1 VPAAWTV
8 GRRAATAG
16 LACLLMAACTGDRA
30 ERSRPPAW
38 GGAGSSLELAVV
50 SRPLDCQ
57 PTADVPAG
65 CEVGGSG
72 SGTGL
77 GKVRVFHQVRLARTS
92 TGNCTPA
99 TVTGS
104 ISGAGWA
111 VSFGGEGEWCGQ
123 EGRFGYR
130 LAGQRDAQ
138 GRLEYRHGPQ
148 GAARETFSGPLPVPP
163 AADAAGPYADR
174 RLASAGCGK
183 RPPVPPGKAVDLT
196 VPADPA
202 LAAGARSRRYRVHV
216 PAGYRPGSPAPA
228 VLFFHGFGGSA
239 ADTDAGSGLSELADR
254 RGFLAVYPQGTSV
267 QGGSR
272 FWANAGRVSLG
283 VDDLRFTADVLNDLQ
298 GRLCVDPARV
308 HAGGFSAGGGVAAW
322 LACELA
328 GRIAAVATVSG
339 QLVAEPGGCRPSR
352 PVPIL
357 AVHGT
362 GDEVIP
368 YGGRAADIERPLR
381 LPALPAWLAGWAARN
396 GCTVDSAVF
405 LDTGEVTGVRW
416 SGCRQGTEVVHYR
429 INGGGH
435 PPPRTVAGHAPAEIL
450 WDFFAAHPMPG

>member
-1 VPAAWTV
+1 VIV
-8 GRRAATAG
+8 RAAAAG
-16 LACLLMAACTGDRA
+16 LLCLLMVACTGERADRPQA
-30 ERSRPPAW
+30 A
-38 GGAGSSLELAVV
+38 AGRAAGPSLEFAVV
-50 SRPLDCQ
+50 ARPLDCQ

-65 CEVGGSG
+65 CEIGGSG
-72 SGTGL
+72 TSAGL
-77 GKVRVFHQVRLARTS
+77 GKVRVFHQVRLARSS
-92 TGNCTPA
+92 TGDCLPA
-99 TVTGS
+99 TVAGS

-111 VSFGGEGEWCGQ
+111 VPFAGEGEWCGR

-130 LAGQRDAQ
+130 LGGQRAAT
-138 GRLEYRHGPQ
+138 GRLEYRHGAP
-148 GAARETFSGPLPVPP
+148 GTASETFSGPLPPPP
-163 AADAAGPYADR
+163 AADAAGADADQ
-174 RLASAGCGK
+174 RLASAGCRG
-183 RPPVPPGKAVDLT
+183 RPPVRPGRAVDLT

-202 LAAGARSRRYRVHV
+202 LAAGARSRGYRVHV
-216 PAGYRPGSPAPA
+216 SAGYLHGHPMPA
-228 VLFFHGFGGSA
+228 VLFFHGYGGSA
-239 ADTDAGSGLSELADR
+239 ADMDAGSGLSELADR
-254 RGFLAVYPQGTSV
+254 QGFLAVYPQGTSV

-308 HAGGFSAGGGVAAW
+308 YAGGFSAGGGVAAW

-328 GRIAAVATVSG
+328 GRIAAVATASG

-362 GDEVIP
+362 GDPVIP
-368 YGGRAADIERPLR
+368 YGGRPADPDSPLR
-381 LPALPAWLAGWAARN
+381 LPALPAWLAGWAARD

-405 LDTGEVTGVRW
+405 LDSLEVTGMRW
-416 SGCRQGTEVVHYR
+416 SGCRGGAEVVHYR

-435 PPPRTVAGHAPAEIL
+435 PAPRTIAGRSFAEVL
-450 WDFFAAHPMPG
+450 WDFFASHQLDG

>member
-1 VPAAWTV
+1 VPAARTV
-8 GRRAATAG
+8 CRRAAVAG
-16 LACLLMAACTGDRA
+16 LACLLVAACTGGRADRS
-30 ERSRPPAW
+30 EPPA
-38 GGAGSSLELAVV
+38 GIGAGSSLELAVV
-50 SRPLDCQ
+50 ARPLDCQ
-57 PTADVPAG
+57 PTVDVPAG

-72 SGTGL
+72 TGAGL
-77 GKVRVFHQVRLARTS
+77 GKVRVFHQVRLARAS
-92 TGNCTPA
+92 TGDCTPA
-99 TVTGS
+99 TVAGS

-111 VSFGGEGEWCGQ
+111 VPFAGEGEWCGR

-130 LAGQRDAQ
+130 LGGQRGAQ

-148 GAARETFSGPLPVPP
+148 GTAGETFSAPLPIPP
-163 AADAAGPYADR
+163 AADAGPYADR

-183 RPPVPPGKAVDLT
+183 PPPVRPGKAVDLT

-216 PAGYRPGSPAPA
+216 PVGYLPGRPVPA

-239 ADTDAGSGLSELADR
+239 ADMDASSGLSELADR
-254 RGFLAVYPQGTSV
+254 RSFLAVYPQGTSV

-283 VDDLRFTADVLNDLQ
+283 VDDLRFTADVFNDLQ

-362 GDEVIP
+362 ADQVIP
-368 YGGRAADIERPLR
+368 YGGRAAEAESPLR
-381 LPALPAWLAGWAARN
+381 LPALPGWLAGWAARDA
-396 GCTVDSAVF
+396 CTVDSAVF
-405 LDTGEVTGVRW
+405 LDNREVTGVRW
-416 SGCRQGTEVVHYR
+416 SGCRGGAESVHYR

-435 PPPRTVAGHAPAEIL
+435 PAPRTIAGRSLAEVL
-450 WDFFAAHPMPG
+450 WAFFAAHRLDG

>member
-1 VPAAWTV
+1 MPAAWTV
-8 GRRAATAG
+8 GRRAAAAG
-16 LACLLMAACTGDRA
+16 LACLLLAACTGGGSGRSEAQAGIAA
-30 ERSRPPAW
+30 EP
-38 GGAGSSLELAVV
+38 SLQLAVV
-50 SRPLDCQ
+50 SRPLDCR

-65 CEVGGSG
+65 CAVGGSG
-72 SGTGL
+72 GGAAL
-77 GKVRVFHQVRLARTS
+77 GKVRVFHDVRLATAS
-92 TGNCTPA
+92 TGECTPA
-99 TVTGS
+99 TVSGS
-104 ISGAGWA
+104 ISGAGWTA
-111 VSFGGEGEWCGQ
+111 PFAGDGEWCGQ
-123 EGRFGYR
+123 EGRFRYR
-130 LAGQRDAQ
+130 LDGQRAAP
-138 GRLEYRHGPQ
+138 GRLEYRRGPQ
-148 GAARETFSGPLPVPP
+148 GAASETFTGPLPVPP

-174 RLASAGCGK
+174 PLAGAGCGK
-183 RPPVPPGKAVDLT
+183 RPPGRPGRSFGLN

-202 LAAGARSRRYRVHV
+202 LAAGARSRGYLVHV
-216 PAGYRPGSPAPA
+216 PAGYRPGSPTPA
-228 VLFFHGFGGSA
+228 VLFFHGYGGSA
-239 ADTDAGSGLSELADR
+239 ADLDASSGLSELADR
-254 RGFLAVYPQGTSV
+254 RGFLAVYPQGSSV

-298 GRLCVDPARV
+298 GRFCVDPARI

-368 YGGRAADIERPLR
+368 YGGRAADVESPLR
-381 LPALPAWLAGWAARN
+381 LPALPAWLAGWAARD
-396 GCTVDSAVF
+396 GCSVDSAVF
-405 LDTGEVTGVRW
+405 LDTRAVTGVRW
-416 SGCRQGTEVVHYR
+416 SGCRGGTEVVHYR

-435 PPPRTVAGHAPAEIL
+435 GAPRTIAGRSLAEVL
-450 WDFFAAHPMPG
+450 WDFFAAHPMA

>member
-1 VPAAWTV
+1 VPAAPTV
-8 GRRAATAG
+8 GRRVATLG
-16 LACLLMAACTGDRA
+16 LLWLLLAACTAHPAGRPQAAGRA
-30 ERSRPPAW
+30 
-38 GGAGSSLELAVV
+38 AGPSLELAVV
-50 SRPLDCQ
+50 ARPLDCQ
-57 PTADVPAG
+57 PTTDVPAG

-72 SGTGL
+72 AGAGL

-92 TGNCTPA
+92 TGDCTPA

-111 VSFGGEGEWCGQ
+111 VPFAGEGEWCGR

-130 LAGQRDAQ
+130 LGGQRAAT
-138 GRLEYRHGPQ
+138 GRLEYRHGAP
-148 GAARETFSGPLPVPP
+148 GAAIETFSGRPPPPP

-174 RLASAGCGK
+174 PLSGAGCGR
-183 RPPVPPGKAVDLT
+183 RPPVHPGKSVDLT

-202 LAAGARSRRYRVHV
+202 LAAGAGSRGYRVHV
-216 PAGYRPGSPAPA
+216 PAGYLQGRPVPA
-228 VLFFHGFGGSA
+228 VLFFHGYGGSA
-239 ADTDAGSGLSELADR
+239 ADMDASSGLSELADR

-267 QGGSR
+267 HGGAR
-272 FWANAGRVSLG
+272 FWANAGRLDLG
-283 VDDLRFTADVLNDLQ
+283 VDDLRFSADVLNDLQ
-298 GRLCVDPARV
+298 RRLCLDPARV
-308 HAGGFSAGGGVAAW
+308 YAGGFSAGGGVAAW

-362 GDEVIP
+362 GDPVIP
-368 YGGRAADIERPLR
+368 YGGRPAEAGSPLR
-381 LPALPAWLAGWAARN
+381 LPALLAWLAGWAARD

-405 LDTGEVTGVRW
+405 LATREATGMRW
-416 SGCRQGTEVVHYR
+416 SGCRGGAEVVHYR

-435 PPPRTVAGHAPAEIL
+435 PAPRTIAGRSFAEVL
-450 WDFFAAHPMPG
+450 WDFFEIHRLDG